1 MMGDLGKDTS
11 INPTP
16 KTKNRRREQYIS
28 NLQFKNQNPNKK
40 LQKMDTFFLSFKCN
54 NNSNLTSPKGAL
66 PKNSQ
71 NQHIPTEQRQQNG
84 CAQLEIRNAH
94 NTRQKST

>member
-1 MMGDLGKDTS
+1 MGDLGKDTS

-28 NLQFKNQNPNKK
+28 NLQFKNQKPKK
-40 LQKMDTFFLSFKCN
+40 NTPKNGYFFPFIKCN

-71 NQHIPTEQRQQNG
+71 NQHIPTEQRRQNG

-94 NTRQKST
+94 DTRQKSK